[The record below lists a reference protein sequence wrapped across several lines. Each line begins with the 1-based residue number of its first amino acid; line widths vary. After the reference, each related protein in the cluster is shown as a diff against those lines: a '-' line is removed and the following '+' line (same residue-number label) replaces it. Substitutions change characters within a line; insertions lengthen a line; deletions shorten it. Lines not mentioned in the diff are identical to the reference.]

1 MSHMGVNYKVL
12 IARSAQQDV
21 KEKKKYILDTFK
33 YRDLGDNFSKKIKK
47 AAMELEVLPQ
57 GHSRTKFAYRGYD
70 IYMKPSNTYL
80 LFYTIDEIKQ
90 VVTVLR
96 VLQDG
101 MDWKYIIQR
110 WIRENQ

>member
-1 MSHMGVNYKVL
+1 MGVNYKVL
-12 IARSAQQDV
+12 IVRSAQQDI
-21 KEKKKYILDTFK
+21 KEKKKYIIDTFK
-33 YRDLGDNFSKKIKK
+33 YRELGKNFSKKMKK
-47 AAMELEVLPQ
+47 AAIELEILPQ
-57 GHSRTKFAYRGYD
+57 GHCRTEFAYRGYD

-80 LFYTIDEIKQ
+80 LFYAIDEIGQ

-101 MDWKYIIQR
+101 MDWKYIIKR